1 MPAIASS
8 PITPVLGQ
16 LRDLI
21 ANGESRADPQQVASL
36 MQVLAAVPDP
46 RKRRG
51 VRHRLVAVLVMS
63 VCAVLGGMRSFVAI
77 AQWARDS
84 VESCPQLRDQLGG
97 ITVAPAESTFRRTL
111 QRLDAGELDRLLG
124 VWAQMRAA
132 GLNAADEQT
141 GLRAMAADGK
151 TLRGSGSAAPVDGDA
166 AQRHLLTVFDHTHGI
181 VLGQVD
187 VDAKTNEVPMLP
199 ILLDQVDVTGVV
211 VTADALHAVRS
222 HAEYLH
228 SRGAHYILTVKPNQ
242 KSLHAQLARLPW
254 AQIPIAYQSKDRG
267 HGRRETRTLKKTA
280 VADAVG
286 PGGKGLLFPYAQQA
300 IRITRTRTVRSGGKT
315 KRSTE
320 TAYAVTSL
328 TAINATGEQLARAV
342 RGHWSVENR
351 LHYVRDVTWDEDRCQ
366 IRTGNGPQV
375 MASLRNL
382 AISILRLTGQTNIAA
397 GLRHHAHNP
406 ARPLNAVLAS

>member
-1 MPAIASS
+1 MPAVASS

-16 LRDLI
+16 LADLI
-21 ANGESRADPQQVASL
+21 ADGESMSVPHVASL
-36 MQVLAAVPDP
+36 VQVLAAVPDP

-84 VESCPQLRDQLGG
+84 VESCPQLCDLLGG
-97 ITVAPAESTFRRTL
+97 ISQAPAESTIRRTL
-111 QRLDAGELDRLLG
+111 QRLDAAELDRLLG
-124 VWAQMRAA
+124 AWAQTRTTTGTVA
-132 GLNAADEQT
+132 EQP
-141 GLRAMAADGK
+141 GLRAVAVDGK
-151 TLRGSGSAAPVDGDA
+151 TLRGSGSTREGNPAG
-166 AQRHLLTVFDHTHGI
+166 QRHLLAAFDHAHGV

-199 ILLDQVDVTGVV
+199 TLLDRLDLTGMV

-222 HAEYLH
+222 HAQYLH
-228 SRGAHYILTVKPNQ
+228 SRGAHYILTVKANQ
-242 KSLHAQLARLPW
+242 PALHAQLTALPW
-254 AQIPIAYQSKDRG
+254 ARIPVAYQDKNTG

-280 VADAVG
+280 VADAAG
-286 PGGKGLLFPYAQQA
+286 PRGQGLLFPHAQQA
-300 IRITRTRTVRSGGKT
+300 IRITRTRSTRSGGKA

-328 TAINATGEQLARAV
+328 TAIDATGEHLAQAV
-342 RGHWSVENR
+342 RGHWTVENR
-351 LHYVRDVTWDEDRCQ
+351 LHYVRDVTWDEDRSQ
-366 IRTGNGPQV
+366 IHTGNGPQV

-382 AISILRLTGQTNIAA
+382 AVAILRLTGHTNIAA

-406 ARPLNAVLAS
+406 TRPLNAILAS

>member
-1 MPAIASS
+1 MPAVASS

-16 LRDLI
+16 LADLI
-21 ANGESRADPQQVASL
+21 ADGESMSAPPVASL

-51 VRHRLVAVLVMS
+51 VRHRLASLLVMS

-84 VESCPQLRDQLGG
+84 VESCPQLREQLGG
-97 ITVAPAESTFRRTL
+97 IGRAPAESTFRRTL

-124 VWAQMRAA
+124 AWAQTRTA
-132 GLNAADEQT
+132 GGEQA
-141 GLRAMAADGK
+141 GLRAVAVDGK
-151 TLRGSGSAAPVDGDA
+151 TLRGSGSNTPAGNAAG
-166 AQRHLLTVFDHTHGI
+166 QRHLLAAFDHAHGA

-199 ILLDQVDVTGVV
+199 TLLDRLDLTGMV

-228 SRGAHYILTVKPNQ
+228 NRGAHYILTVKANQ
-242 KSLHAQLARLPW
+242 PALHAQLTALPW
-254 AQIPIAYQSKDRG
+254 AQIPVAHQDKNTG

-280 VADAVG
+280 VADAAG
-286 PGGKGLLFPYAQQA
+286 PRGQGLLFPHAHQA
-300 IRITRTRTVRSGGKT
+300 IRITRTRTTRSSGKT

-320 TAYAVTSL
+320 TAYAITSL
-328 TAINATGEQLARAV
+328 TATDATGEHLAQAV
-342 RGHWSVENR
+342 RGHWGIENR
-351 LHYVRDVTWDEDRCQ
+351 LHYVRDVSWDEDRCQ
-366 IRTGNGPQV
+366 IRTANGPHV

-382 AISILRLTGQTNIAA
+382 ALTILRLTGHTNIAA

-406 ARPLNAVLAS
+406 TRPLNAILAS

>member
-1 MPAIASS
+1 MPAVASS

-16 LRDLI
+16 LRYLI
-21 ANGESRADPQQVASL
+21 ADGESVSGQQVASL

-51 VRHRLVAVLVMS
+51 VRHRLVAVLVIS

-77 AQWARDS
+77 AQWAHDS
-84 VESCPQLRDQLGG
+84 VESCPQLRDLLGG
-97 ITVAPAESTFRRTL
+97 ISQAPAESTIRRTL
-111 QRLDAGELDRLLG
+111 QRLDAAELDRLLG
-124 VWAQMRAA
+124 AWAQTRT
-132 GLNAADEQT
+132 AADQT
-141 GLRAMAADGK
+141 AVRAVAVDGK
-151 TLRGSGSAAPVDGDA
+151 TLRGSGSNTPAGNPAG
-166 AQRHLLTVFDHTHGI
+166 QRHLLAAFDHTHGV

-199 ILLDQVDVTGVV
+199 ALLDRLDLTGAV

-222 HAEYLH
+222 HAQYLH
-228 SRGAHYILTVKPNQ
+228 SRGAHYILTVKANQ
-242 KSLHAQLARLPW
+242 PALHAQLAALPW
-254 AQIPIAYQSKDRG
+254 AQIPVAYQDKNTG

-280 VADAVG
+280 VADAAG

-300 IRITRTRTVRSGGKT
+300 IRITRTRTMTTKGKKT

-328 TAINATGEQLARAV
+328 TAWDATGEHTAHAL
-342 RGHWSVENR
+342 RGHWGIENR
-351 LHYVRDVTWDEDRCQ
+351 LHYVRDVTWDEDRSQ
-366 IRTGNGPQV
+366 IRTAHGPQV

-382 AISILRLTGQTNIAA
+382 AITILRLTGHTNIAA

-406 ARPLNAVLAS
+406 TRPLNAVLAS

>member
-1 MPAIASS
+1 MPAVAAL

-21 ANGESRADPQQVASL
+21 GEGESVPSTAQVASL

-51 VRHRLVAVLVMS
+51 VRHRLAAVLVMS

-84 VESCPQLRDQLGG
+84 VESCPQLREQLGG

-111 QRLDAGELDRLLG
+111 QRLDAAQLDRLLG
-124 VWAQMRAA
+124 AWAQTRTAAADAA
-132 GLNAADEQT
+132 GEQI
-141 GLRAMAADGK
+141 GLRAVAADGK
-151 TLRGSGSAAPVDGDA
+151 TLRGSGSPTPEGDAA
-166 AQRHLLTVFDHTHGI
+166 AQRHLLAVFDHTHGI
-181 VLGQVD
+181 VLGQTD
-187 VDAKTNEVPMLP
+187 VDPKTNEVPLLP
-199 ILLDQVDVTGVV
+199 VLLNRVELAGMV

-222 HAEYLH
+222 HAQYLH
-228 SRGAHYILTVKPNQ
+228 DRGAHYVLTVKPNQ
-242 KSLHAQLARLPW
+242 KALHAQLAALPW
-254 AQIPIAYQSKDRG
+254 VQIPVAHQSKDRG

-280 VADAVG
+280 VADAAG
-286 PGGKGLLFPYAQQA
+286 PGGTGLLFPYAQQA

-320 TAYAVTSL
+320 TAYAITSL
-328 TAINATGEQLARAV
+328 TALHATGEHLAAVV
-342 RGHWSVENR
+342 RGHWGVENR
-351 LHYVRDVTWDEDRCQ
+351 LHHVRDVTWDEDRCQ
-366 IRTGNGPQV
+366 IRTGHGPQV

-382 AISILRLTGQTNIAA
+382 AISILRLTGHTNIAA
-397 GLRHHAHNP
+397 GLSHHAH
-406 ARPLNAVLAS
+406 PLNAVLAS